1 MFGNLSKEDFIYFL
15 VESKDEI
22 SYIFDILEDKVALEM
37 LTLLLYEP
45 ASFEEIK
52 TDFSKLDKNF
62 LSKYVANFRD
72 FGLIE
77 LNKKDKYQLTKTGKK
92 FLQLTV
98 QLVIET
104 HLTKGISD
112 EKMKTILV
120 RRVGEKE
127 LKRFQKERQ
136 ENKAK
141 GMQISQWRI

>member
-15 VESKDEI
+15 VESKEEI
-22 SYIFDILEDKVALEM
+22 SYIFDVLDDKVALEM

-52 TDFSKLDKNF
+52 NDFSKLDKNF
-62 LSKYVANFRD
+62 LSKYVADFRD
-72 FGLIE
+72 FGLIV
-77 LNKKDKYQLTKTGKK
+77 LNNKDKYQLTKTGRK

-127 LKRFQKERQ
+127 IKKFQRDRQ
-136 ENKAK
+136 ENIAK
-141 GMQISQWRI
+141 GLQAGQFRV